1 MSWHNKVIWSE
12 GMFLRPQHFQ
22 QHDRYLENLIAS
34 RLQGVE
40 GYGWGI
46 QELEID
52 PALLSLGK
60 VAVTKC
66 RGVLPDGTLVSIP
79 ADDDAP
85 APLQVPAN
93 IHGEVIHLAL
103 PVRRFGAAESD
114 SRDSDAGMARY
125 VPREEDVRDNNAG
138 EDNTSRVQVGKLR
151 LRLMLDS
158 DDRSDYACLKL
169 ARVAEA
175 RADGA
180 VVLDESFLPPC
191 LDCQAVPRL
200 AAFLTELQGLL
211 HHRGESLA
219 GRMTDGGKGVAEI
232 SAFMLLQVVNRLEPL
247 VTHLARTRSLHPEDL
262 YMLGLQMAGEL
273 ATFSRP
279 DKRPE
284 ELPGYNHDDLQET
297 FDPLMRAL
305 RQALS
310 MVPEQTATALELQE
324 RKYGVRVSPIADRSL
339 LDSATFVLAVNAD
352 VAADVLR
359 GRFPGQIKIG
369 PVEQIRQ
376 LVNLQL
382 PGIELRPLSVAP
394 RQIPYHAG
402 FTYFELDRSSEY
414 WQQLQNSA
422 GFAMQ
427 VAGDFPGLQLE
438 FWAIRG

>member
-1 MSWHNKVIWSE
+1 MSWHNKVVWSE

-22 QHDRYLENLIAS
+22 QHDRYLENLIIA
-34 RLQGVE
+34 RLQGLE
-40 GYGWGI
+40 GYCWGI
-46 QELEID
+46 HELEID

-60 VAVTKC
+60 VAISKC

-93 IHGEVIHLAL
+93 IHGETVYLAL
-103 PVRRFGAAESD
+103 PVRRTGTAEVD

-125 VPREEDVRDNNAG
+125 VPREEEVRDNNAG
-138 EDNTSRVQVGKLR
+138 TDNASRVQVGKLR

-169 ARVAEA
+169 ARVAES
-175 RADGA
+175 RADGG

-200 AAFLTELQGLL
+200 TAFMTELQGLL
-211 HHRGESLA
+211 RHRGESLA

-247 VTHLARTRSLHPEDL
+247 VSHLSRTRGLHPEEL

-273 ATFSRP
+273 ATFTSP
-279 DKRPE
+279 DKRPPA
-284 ELPGYNHDDLQET
+284 LPAYQHDDLQES
-297 FDPLMRAL
+297 FDPLMQAL
-305 RQALS
+305 RQSLS
-310 MVPEQTATALELQE
+310 MVPEQTATSLELQE

-339 LDSATFVLAVNAD
+339 LDSASFVLAVNAE
-352 VAADVLR
+352 VSAEVLR
-359 GRFPGQIKIG
+359 SRFPGQIKIG

-414 WQQLQNSA
+414 WKQLTNSA

-427 VAGDFPGLQLE
+427 VAGEFPGLQLE

>member
-1 MSWHNKVIWSE
+1 MSWHNKVVWSE

-22 QHDRYLENLIAS
+22 QHDRYLENLIAA

-40 GYGWGI
+40 GYSWGI

-52 PALLSLGK
+52 PTLLPLGK
-60 VAVTKC
+60 VAVSKC

-93 IHGEVIHLAL
+93 IHGEIVYLAL
-103 PVRRFGAAESD
+103 PVRRMGAVEAD

-138 EDNTSRVQVGKLR
+138 EDNASRVQVGKLR

-169 ARVAEA
+169 GRIAES

-180 VVLDESFLPPC
+180 VTLDEAFLPPC

-200 AAFLTELQGLL
+200 AAFMTELQGLL

-232 SAFMLLQVVNRLEPL
+232 SAFMLLQMVNRLEPL
-247 VTHLARTRSLHPEDL
+247 VTHLSRTRGLHPEDL
-262 YMLGLQMAGEL
+262 YMLCLQMAGEL
-273 ATFSRP
+273 ATFTHP
-279 DKRPE
+279 DKRPDE
-284 ELPGYNHDDLQET
+284 ITGYNHDDLQAC

-305 RQALS
+305 RQSLS
-310 MVPEQTATALELQE
+310 MVPEQTATSLELQD

-339 LDSATFVLAVNAD
+339 LDHATFVLAVNAD
-352 VAADVLR
+352 VAAEVLR
-359 GRFPGQIKIG
+359 SRFPGQIKIG